1 MKLTDEQRN
10 LLKSIA
16 RESIQSGLVNG
27 QPLRVNLDRLDE
39 PLREPAATFV
49 TLNLH
54 GRLRGCIGSL
64 QAVRPLAEDVAHNAF
79 AAAFQDYRFPPLTAE
94 EFPDIDIHI
103 SLLSEPEPM
112 AVESEEELL
121 AKLRPGKDGLI
132 LEDGPYRS
140 TFLPQVWETLPEP
153 ERFVSEL
160 RMKAGL
166 SPDYWSDTIKF
177 SRYTVDTV

>member
-1 MKLTDEQRN
+1 MNLSNEQRN

-16 RESIQSGLVNG
+16 RESIQSGLATG
-27 QPLRVNLDRLDE
+27 RPLQVDLEQLDE
-39 PLREPAATFV
+39 ALRQPAATFV

-64 QAVRPLAEDVAHNAF
+64 EAVRPLAEDLAHNAY
-79 AAAFQDYRFPPLTAE
+79 AAAFQDYRFPPLAAE
-94 EFPDIDIHI
+94 EFPDMDIHI
-103 SLLSEPEPM
+103 SLLSAPEP
-112 AVESEEELL
+112 VEVTSESELL

-153 ERFVSEL
+153 ERFLSEL
-160 RMKAGL
+160 KMKAGL

-177 SRYTVDTV
+177 SRYGVETV

>member
-16 RESIQSGLVNG
+16 RKSIQSGLATG
-27 QPLRVNLDRLDE
+27 RPLQVDLEQLDE
-39 PLREPAATFV
+39 ALRQPAATFV

-64 QAVRPLAEDVAHNAF
+64 EAVRPLAEDVAHNAY
-79 AAAFQDYRFPPLTAE
+79 AAAFQDYRFPPLTTE

-103 SLLSEPEPM
+103 SLLSAPEP
-112 AVESEEELL
+112 VDVNSESELL

-153 ERFVSEL
+153 ERFLSEL
-160 RMKAGL
+160 KMKAGL
-166 SPDYWSDTIKF
+166 SPDYWSDTIRF
-177 SRYTVDTV
+177 SRYGVETV

>member
-1 MKLTDEQRN
+1 MKLSDEQRH
-10 LLKSIA
+10 LLQSIA
-16 RESIQSGLVNG
+16 RESIQSGLTTG
-27 QPLRVNLDRLDE
+27 QPLQVDLDKLDE
-39 PLREPAATFV
+39 ALRQPAATFV

-79 AAAFQDYRFPPLTAE
+79 AATFQDYRFPPLSAE

-103 SLLSEPEPM
+103 SLLSMPEP
-112 AVESEEELL
+112 VEVRSEDELL
-121 AKLRPGKDGLI
+121 AQLRPGKDGLI

-153 ERFVSEL
+153 ERFLSEL
-160 RMKAGL
+160 KMKAGL

>member
-1 MKLTDEQRN
+1 MKLSDEQRH
-10 LLKSIA
+10 LLQSIA
-16 RESIQSGLVNG
+16 RESIQYGLTTG
-27 QPLRVNLDRLDE
+27 QPLQVDLDKLDE
-39 PLREPAATFV
+39 ALRQPAASFV

-103 SLLSEPEPM
+103 SLLSTPEP
-112 AVESEEELL
+112 VDVRSEDELL
-121 AKLRPGKDGLI
+121 AQLRPGKDGLI

-153 ERFVSEL
+153 ERFLSEL
-160 RMKAGL
+160 KMKAGL
-166 SPDYWSDTIKF
+166 SPDYWSDTINF

>member
-1 MKLTDEQRN
+1 MKLTNEQRD
-10 LLKSIA
+10 LLKTIA
-16 RESIQSGLVNG
+16 RESIRSGLTTG
-27 QPLRVNLDRLDE
+27 RPLRVDLDRLDE
-39 PLREPAATFV
+39 ALREPGATFV

-79 AAAFQDYRFPPLTAE
+79 AAAFQDHRFPPLTAE

-103 SLLSEPEPM
+103 SLLSEAEPM
-112 AVESEEELL
+112 EVDAEDDLL
-121 AKLRPGKDGLI
+121 RQLRPGKDGLI

-140 TFLPQVWETLPEP
+140 TFLPQVWESLPEP
-153 ERFVSEL
+153 KRFLAEL
-160 RMKAGL
+160 KMKAGL
-166 SPDYWSDTIKF
+166 SPDHWSDTIRF